1 MGQVKTLL
9 RRPRIPTQL
18 RSSWLI
24 RKSFALVFDSSRRAS
39 VSCILS
45 LSSLD
50 LLLVI
55 ARRATASPRNA
66 RHTTILARIRLNLS
80 SIDSQESYRFVG
92 DTVYRC

>member
-1 MGQVKTLL
+1 M
-9 RRPRIPTQL
+9 QL

-24 RKSFALVFDSSRRAS
+24 RQSFAVVFDSSRRAS

-45 LSSLD
+45 SSSLD

-55 ARRATASPRNA
+55 AYRATASTRSAPY
-66 RHTTILARIRLNLS
+66 TTTLARIRLNFG

-92 DTVYRC
+92 DTAYMY